1 MRMWIFWS
9 NEVVTFKC
17 DFIGYTKLFV
27 NILILIKY
35 DFLQYASEIKQG
47 HLLNLSIS
55 VSRGKEIN

>member
-1 MRMWIFWS
+1 MWIFWS

-27 NILILIKY
+27 NILNKNIYY